1 MITYRKDPELHGI
14 CSKTAERLGFTWI
27 DASRVTCVRS
37 RGSKSRRTLARCHA
51 LPKIMQE
58 ALGIKGHYVIELIS
72 ENFDGLSR
80 QEKVK
85 TIIHELMHIPGTMG
99 GGFRHHRT
107 CVSRRAVDRM
117 YERLMSGS

>member
-1 MITYRKDPELHGI
+1 MITYSKDQELHEI
-14 CSKTAERLGFTWI
+14 CAKIAQRLGFTWI
-27 DASRVTCVRS
+27 DPARVTCVRS

-58 ALGIKGHYVIELIS
+58 ALGVRGHYVIELIS

-99 GGFRHHRT
+99 GGFRHHRPY
-107 CVSRRAVDRM
+107 VNRRTVDKM
-117 YERLMSGS
+117 YDKLMSGS